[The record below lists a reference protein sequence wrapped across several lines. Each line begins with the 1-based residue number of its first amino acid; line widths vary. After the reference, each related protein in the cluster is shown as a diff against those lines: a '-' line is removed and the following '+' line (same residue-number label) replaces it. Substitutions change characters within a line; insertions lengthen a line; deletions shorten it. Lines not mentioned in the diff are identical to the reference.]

1 MSQLRFKKITPSN
14 DKLLSSEFIHLRN
27 IINFNYMTL
36 VQLEYIV
43 AVDTYRSF
51 VSAAEKCFVTQPTLS
66 MQVQKLEEFLNVKL
80 FDRSKQPI
88 VPTEIGAQIID
99 QARIVLQE
107 NKKIKEIISSQQQE
121 VTGELKIGIIP
132 TIAPYILPKV
142 IAAMLEKYP
151 DLKLIIWE
159 YTTEDIIHHLKTGVI
174 DCGILA
180 TPLVDA
186 NIAETPLYY
195 ENFVSYISKSS
206 KLYKKKAIDAED
218 FEDENIWLLNEGH
231 CMRTQVL
238 NICRTTKNNRLQSLT
253 YNTGSVETLIRMV
266 DANNGATLLPELA
279 LEELS
284 AKQLNK
290 VRYFKSPEPVREIS
304 LVTHKNFIKKRML
317 NALKDEVLAIIPKTM
332 KQRKKKDVIGI

>member
-1 MSQLRFKKITPSN
+1 
-14 DKLLSSEFIHLRN
+14 
-27 IINFNYMTL
+27 MTL

>member
-1 MSQLRFKKITPSN
+1 
-14 DKLLSSEFIHLRN
+14 
-27 IINFNYMTL
+27 MTL

-66 MQVQKLEEFLNVKL
+66 MQVQKLEELLNVKI

-88 VPTEIGAQIID
+88 VPTEIGSQIIA

-107 NKKIKEIISSQQQE
+107 NGKIKEIINSQQQDIF
-121 VTGELKIGIIP
+121 GELRIGIIP
-132 TIAPYILPKV
+132 TIAPYLLPEV
-142 IAAMLEKYP
+142 IASMLGKYP
-151 DLKLIIWE
+151 GLKLLIWE

-186 NIAETPLYY
+186 NLTEMPMYY
-195 ENFVSYISKSS
+195 ENFVSYISKNS
-206 KLYKKKAIDAED
+206 KLYKKKAIDAD
-218 FEDENIWLLNEGH
+218 DLADENIWLLNEGH

-238 NICRTTKNNRLQSLT
+238 NICRSTKNNRLQALT

-266 DANNGATLLPELA
+266 DVNDGATLLPELA
-279 LEELS
+279 LADLT
-284 AKQLNK
+284 AKQLTK

-304 LVTHKNFIKKRML
+304 LVTHKNYIKKRML
-317 NALKDEVLAIIPKTM
+317 NALKEEILLVIPKQM